1 MEVNGTMMNE
11 EVFFCIGVIDSGLES
26 QFSITD
32 NLEEAKLEIKKYG
45 ASYEYCYIEQG
56 IDGEEDGR
64 TVIYQSYSLDNPV
77 IVR

>member
-1 MEVNGTMMNE
+1 MTNE
-11 EVFFCIGVIDSGLES
+11 ELFFCIGVINSGLES

-45 ASYEYCYIEQG
+45 VSYEYCYIEQG
-56 IDGEEDGR
+56 FDGVEDGR
-64 TVIYQSYSLDNPV
+64 TVVYQSYSIDNRV